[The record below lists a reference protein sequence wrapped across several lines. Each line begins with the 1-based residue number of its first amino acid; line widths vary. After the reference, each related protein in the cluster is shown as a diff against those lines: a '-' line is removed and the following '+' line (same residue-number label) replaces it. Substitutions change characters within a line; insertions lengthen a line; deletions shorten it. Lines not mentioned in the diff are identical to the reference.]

1 MPRRST
7 RVPED
12 MWYRI
17 DVCVRTHI
25 DDEALHEIQV
35 RANTYA
41 IVDGMG
47 INRDTEVG
55 DCRFSGRID
64 APNPVAAL
72 GALLTLIEQVSGP
85 IGLVEEGSL
94 VRVVVE
100 RDG

>member
-1 MPRRST
+1 M
-7 RVPED
+7 PED
-12 MWYRI
+12 MWYRVDLHI
-17 DVCVRTHI
+17 RTHI

-41 IVDGMG
+41 IVDTVEA
-47 INRDTEVG
+47 NRDIDVG
-55 DCRFSGRID
+55 DCRFTARID
-64 APNPVAAL
+64 APNPAAAL
-72 GALLTLIEQVSGP
+72 GALLTVIGQVSDP